1 MEKAGMK
8 IYPSEIILEVTNR
21 CNLRCVMCHFHGEG
35 ARRVRSLGDMS
46 SDLWGKILKEL
57 AQSGS
62 HHTLITHGA
71 GEPLL
76 YPRLF
81 ELLAAAKALPNLT
94 VGFMTNVMLLTPD
107 VSREIM
113 RLGVDWLAF
122 SVDGVEPESHAR
134 YRRGSDLEVIEKH
147 LSYLIHLKKK
157 QGKNIPVLSFNMVCL
172 PEIADQE
179 EQYVARWLP
188 HAVHVMIS
196 KYRPVGSKRL
206 TAAKLP
212 SSRFP
217 CPNIFR
223 QMVVGWNGEVALC
236 CEDIHAEVKL
246 GDLKTQTL
254 DEVWNGERLREIRE
268 IHKLGLYEQI
278 PFCKDCDTWAAG
290 KELSVRPLKK
300 GIEKIVTPSYTMY
313 KHKNNV

>member
-1 MEKAGMK
+1 
-8 IYPSEIILEVTNR
+8 
-21 CNLRCVMCHFHGEG
+21 
-35 ARRVRSLGDMS
+35 MS

-57 AQSGS
+57 AQSGN

-134 YRRGSDLEVIEKH
+134 YRRGSDLNVIEKH

-157 QGKNIPVLSFNMVCL
+157 QGENTPVLSFNMKASNCGQTSNFPVS
-172 PEIADQE
+172 
-179 EQYVARWLP
+179 V
-188 HAVHVMIS
+188 S
-196 KYRPVGSKRL
+196 KHFSPDGGRLEWRGRPVLRGY
-206 TAAKLP
+206 
-212 SSRFP
+212 P
-217 CPNIFR
+217 CRGKIR
-223 QMVVGWNGEVALC
+223 QPGKTDTGR
-236 CEDIHAEVKL
+236 
-246 GDLKTQTL
+246 DL
-254 DEVWNGERLREIRE
+254 ER
-268 IHKLGLYEQI
+268 
-278 PFCKDCDTWAAG
+278 
-290 KELSVRPLKK
+290 
-300 GIEKIVTPSYTMY
+300 
-313 KHKNNV
+313 